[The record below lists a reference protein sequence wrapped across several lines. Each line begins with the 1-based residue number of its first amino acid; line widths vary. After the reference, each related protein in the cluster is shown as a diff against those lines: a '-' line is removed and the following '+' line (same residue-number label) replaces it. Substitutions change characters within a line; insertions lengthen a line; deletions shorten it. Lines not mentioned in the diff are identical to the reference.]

1 MKKGFGRKFWIGAA
15 MLVILLTLLAAGR
28 NLIHALKIRSQ
39 IKELEQEKALYE
51 EKIARDSTLIE
62 RLKEDDFLEQYAREH
77 YHMQRKGE
85 KVYIIK

>member
-28 NLIHALKIRSQ
+28 NLIHALKIRGQ

>member
-1 MKKGFGRKFWIGAA
+1 MKRDLGRKFWIGIA

-28 NLIHALKIRSQ
+28 NLIHALKIRGQ

>member
-15 MLVILLTLLAAGR
+15 MLVILLMLLAAGR
-28 NLIHALKIRSQ
+28 NLIHALKIRGQ

-51 EKIARDSTLIE
+51 EKIVRDSTLIE
-62 RLKEDDFLEQYAREH
+62 RLKEDDFMEQYAREH

>member
-28 NLIHALKIRSQ
+28 NLIHALKIRGQ
-39 IKELEQEKALYE
+39 IKELEQEKALYK

>member
-1 MKKGFGRKFWIGAA
+1 
-15 MLVILLTLLAAGR
+15 MLVIFLTLLAAGR
-28 NLIHALKIRSQ
+28 NLIHALKIRGQ

>member
-1 MKKGFGRKFWIGAA
+1 

-28 NLIHALKIRSQ
+28 NLIHALKIRGQ

>member
-15 MLVILLTLLAAGR
+15 MLVIFLTLLAAGR
-28 NLIHALKIRSQ
+28 NLIHALKIRGQ

>member
-28 NLIHALKIRSQ
+28 NLIHALKIRGQ

-51 EKIARDSTLIE
+51 EKIVRDSTLIE
-62 RLKEDDFLEQYAREH
+62 RLKEDDFMEQYAREH

>member
-28 NLIHALKIRSQ
+28 NLIHALKIRGQ

-62 RLKEDDFLEQYAREH
+62 RLTEDDFLEQYAREH

>member
-1 MKKGFGRKFWIGAA
+1 MKRDLGRKFWIGIA

-28 NLIHALKIRSQ
+28 NLIHALKIRGQ
-39 IKELEQEKALYE
+39 IRELEQEKALYE

-62 RLKEDDFLEQYAREH
+62 QLKEDDFLEQYAREH

>member
-1 MKKGFGRKFWIGAA
+1 

-28 NLIHALKIRSQ
+28 NLIHALKIRGQ

-51 EKIARDSTLIE
+51 EKIVRDSTLIE

>member
-77 YHMQRKGE
+77 YHMQRRDE
-85 KVYIIK
+85 HVYIIK